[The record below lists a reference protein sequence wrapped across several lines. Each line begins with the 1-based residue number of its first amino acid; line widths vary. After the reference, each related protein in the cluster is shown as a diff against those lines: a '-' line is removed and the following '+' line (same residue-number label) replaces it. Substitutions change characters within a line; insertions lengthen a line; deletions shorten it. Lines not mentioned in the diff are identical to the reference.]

1 MKMNNFRTGL
11 IPWFIAEK
19 FSMTEEPISHIP
31 LLIALGHSLYLA
43 DLTKLLTRCFHSF
56 RSLENSSSFWEQ
68 IIAKHIEKYGSADS
82 DARTRRAANDAAKG
96 FRDIASFYDSRNAA
110 TQKTLGE
117 LLDRNKTLEREL
129 LELKAV
135 NYGLQNVILRHSES
149 PSVEPLDTNAK
160 RPSKA
165 VENDIPAR
173 YERGE
178 NEITNAGT
186 FPGASPREQRPRG
199 SSIFHDLWS
208 VLDEDGTNDSD
219 GGGFEDYFEDEHY
232 DVANGMYASRPGAS
246 SASLEPTNLETN
258 LAQRLIRLT
267 GGTDGTAPKD
277 LAMALA
283 RSAIVDTDNAVDIPS
298 EEPKRQRQITSGKSV
313 PDERQFFQNKN
324 AVKLKPSSAPKRL
337 MTVPA
342 YPWKKFVKPSQAKK
356 QETEKK
362 RERYEFYDDD
372 LS

>member
-1 MKMNNFRTGL
+1 M
-11 IPWFIAEK
+11 
-19 FSMTEEPISHIP
+19 
-31 LLIALGHSLYLA
+31 
-43 DLTKLLTRCFHSF
+43 
-56 RSLENSSSFWEQ
+56 
-68 IIAKHIEKYGSADS
+68 
-82 DARTRRAANDAAKG
+82 
-96 FRDIASFYDSRNAA
+96 
-110 TQKTLGE
+110 
-117 LLDRNKTLEREL
+117 
-129 LELKAV
+129 
-135 NYGLQNVILRHSES
+135 
-149 PSVEPLDTNAK
+149 
-160 RPSKA
+160 
-165 VENDIPAR
+165 
-173 YERGE
+173 
-178 NEITNAGT
+178 
-186 FPGASPREQRPRG
+186 
-199 SSIFHDLWS
+199 
-208 VLDEDGTNDSD
+208 DEDGTNDSD

-232 DVANGMYASRPGAS
+232 DDANGMFASRPGAS